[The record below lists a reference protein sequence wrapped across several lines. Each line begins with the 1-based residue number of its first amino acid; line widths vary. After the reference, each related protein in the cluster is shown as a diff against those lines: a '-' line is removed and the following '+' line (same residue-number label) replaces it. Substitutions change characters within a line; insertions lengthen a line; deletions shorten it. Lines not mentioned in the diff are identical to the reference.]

1 MRLSS
6 LVVAVVLLFSSAL
19 FVQHSS
25 TGGASSSP
33 SPAAAPSSPP
43 PAPAPSPSPSASSNT
58 ASSGASAS
66 SVSHTSAPSSPSPA
80 SIPESHAAPIPSSSG
95 SHASGPSSS
104 DWSAS
109 RAASPARSSEPNGG
123 RVISGERLSGN
134 EGRIVS
140 SPRIG
145 EAPLVK
151 EKEKEKDRKTPEPDL
166 RRRICTN
173 GTCKEPEPNPE
184 QADLRRRICTNAPC
198 PCPPGQSAD
207 KNGNCITPPA
217 PAQKASACQPNESWN
232 GTVCMAANR
241 CHAGESWNGAECVNP
256 GQCAVF
262 SSRASLLAMDARSI
276 HRDKDAACHNDPY
289 GQECMRLTQSYDS
302 AVLSYEMLLN
312 EAPVSCRTMLPDPLS
327 L

>member
-6 LVVAVVLLFSSAL
+6 LVVAVVLLFSSAV
-19 FVQHSS
+19 FAQHSS

-58 ASSGASAS
+58 ASTAASVS

-95 SHASGPSSS
+95 SHASSPSSS

-140 SPRIG
+140 SQRIG
-145 EAPLVK
+145 EAPLV
-151 EKEKEKDRKTPEPDL
+151 KEKDRKTPEPDL

-217 PAQKASACQPNESWN
+217 HAQKASACQPNEYWN
-232 GTVCMAANR
+232 GTACMAANR
-241 CHAGESWNGAECVNP
+241 CRAGESWNGVECVNP

-262 SSRASLLAMDARSI
+262 SSRASLLTMDARSI
-276 HRDKDAACHNDPY
+276 HRDKDAACNNDPY

-302 AVLSYEMLLN
+302 AVLSYEMLLS